1 MMESGNINSYG
12 THTHN
17 HAVTKCLHETHDA
30 KLKSGGSM
38 SGAFRLGTRQEAQKQ
53 ESFSLKGMLWD
64 GWKNLFSR
72 TSGVFGK
79 IWSNGK
85 AGLENGTS
93 GKETAWIVR
102 GDQVQGLVTGEA
114 KQEGEPISAEIL
126 AATAVRMQ
134 RKRNI
139 TEKEMKMEAGSKV
152 SNAEN
157 AAGSGLSRGE
167 EGVRKFFLKFG
178 KTAAEIRRPWNK
190 AEEEKEAEVVLE
202 GNPTDFVIGDSS
214 YLLDSYNHLGEYS
227 TLAKDRSLE
236 GSFRARG

>member
-1 MMESGNINSYG
+1 MMENGNINSYG

-17 HAVTKCLHETHDA
+17 HAVTKCLHKTHDA

-38 SGAFRLGTRQEAQKQ
+38 SGAFSLETRQEAQKQ

-64 GWKNLFSR
+64 GWKNLFFK

-79 IWSNGK
+79 VWSNGK
-85 AGLENGTS
+85 AESENGTS
-93 GKETAWIVR
+93 GKETTWTVR
-102 GDQVQGLVTGEA
+102 ETKQRLATGS
-114 KQEGEPISAEIL
+114 KTNSREPVSAEIL

-139 TEKEMKMEAGSKV
+139 TEKEVGMEAESKV
-152 SNAEN
+152 SNAES
-157 AAGSGLSRGE
+157 AAGSGLWRGQ
-167 EGVRKFFLKFG
+167 EGARRFLEKFG
-178 KTAAEIRRPWNK
+178 KTAAKIRRPWNK
-190 AEEEKEAEVVLE
+190 AEGEKETEVALE
-202 GNPTDFVIGDSS
+202 GNPIDLVIGDSS
-214 YLLDSYNHLGEYS
+214 YLLDSYNRLGEYS